1 MRDNA
6 AALLPAEPAEERGE
20 TGEGPRAA
28 AAAVGAGSAATV
40 VIVEPVLREPT
51 RPQAAED
58 SFEAFFQE
66 QYTNLLRAMYL
77 VTGNRHE
84 AEEVTQDAFVR
95 ALERWDRVRRAD
107 NRAGYLYRIALN
119 LYRSKL
125 RRVARAARKTV
136 KPVPDADPFEAA
148 DDRDAVGRAMATL
161 PEGQRE
167 AVVLV
172 EWLGMTDDEAG
183 VVLGISPVTVRVR
196 RHRARGH
203 MRPILERAQ
212 REDAVP

>member
-1 MRDNA
+1 MRENA
-6 AALLPAEPAEERGE
+6 AVLLSAEPAEERGE
-20 TGEGPRAA
+20 TTDRPRPNGAA
-28 AAAVGAGSAATV
+28 SGAPSAVP
-40 VIVEPVLREPT
+40 VIVEPVLREPS
-51 RPQAAED
+51 RPRAVED
-58 SFEAFFQE
+58 SFEAFFQA

-95 ALERWDRVRRAD
+95 ALERWDRVRQAD

-125 RRVARAARKTV
+125 RRVARATRKTM
-136 KPVPDADPFEAA
+136 KPVPETDPFEAA
-148 DDRDAVGRAMATL
+148 DDRDAVGRAMTAL
-161 PEGQRE
+161 PSGQRE

-172 EWLGMTDDEAG
+172 EWLGMTDEEAG
-183 VVLGISPVTVRVR
+183 DVLGISPVTVRVR
-196 RHRARGH
+196 RHRARGN

-212 REDAVP
+212 QEDVVP